1 MLVYLAM
8 STRQIVV
15 IFAFYIAGI
24 SLGRAR
30 RKVIGLL
37 VATWVLSQPLL
48 LQIPLELRG
57 MPHQGLAPLL
67 NNLISI
73 VTDARVSAGYMNAI
87 DAGMRNLTFGVP
99 LAGHVGS
106 QPRIPV
112 EVLAS
117 SLNPL
122 PSFVPV
128 PGLPPWE
135 SLRESLRATKYIPY
149 NAPGELLNHGWPWL
163 TLYYMLVGLLA
174 AWLDMGAR
182 YFQGQRSRLGYII
195 GCGLLL
201 LFSIS
206 STQYNLRSV
215 TRLLWYAVMIAA
227 LWRFMSRL
235 RVYAKSYKTSISN
248 VGQRGRAGES

>member
-15 IFAFYIAGI
+15 ICVFYIAGL
-24 SLGRAR
+24 SLGGAR
-30 RKVIGLL
+30 RKVISPLMTL
-37 VATWVLSQPLL
+37 WVISLPLL

-57 MPHQGLAPLL
+57 MPHQGIAPLFD
-67 NNLISI
+67 NLISI
-73 VTDARVSAGYMNAI
+73 ATDTMVSTGYMDAI
-87 DAGMRNLTFGVP
+87 DAGIRNLTFGVP
-99 LAGHVGS
+99 LSGYVSS
-106 QPRIPV
+106 QPRIPK

-122 PSFVPV
+122 PSFIPV

-149 NAPGELLNHGWPWL
+149 NALGELLNHGWPWL

-174 AWLDMGAR
+174 AWLNVGAN
-182 YFQGQRSRLGYII
+182 YFQQQRSRLGYIV

-201 LFSIS
+201 LFSIG

-215 TRLLWYAVMIAA
+215 TRLLWYAVAIAV
-227 LWRFMSRL
+227 LWSFISRL
-235 RVYAKSYKTSISN
+235 RVRHQSYKMFRPSIGQSN
-248 VGQRGRAGES
+248 KANKS